1 MAQQATMRAVE
12 ILRSKMNEHM
22 LLLPLSPYD
31 PPGTGVSF
39 HVGRITQMNV
49 RSRPV
54 RVRQRHI
61 TCSFN
66 SVHRPALQNPTL
78 TIGHIDAVLAAK
90 LPTKTDKM
98 VEYVVAESNR

>member
-1 MAQQATMRAVE
+1 
-12 ILRSKMNEHM
+12 
-22 LLLPLSPYD
+22 
-31 PPGTGVSF
+31 
-39 HVGRITQMNV
+39 MNV

-54 RVRQRHI
+54 RVRQPRFS
-61 TCSFN
+61 CSFN
-66 SVHRPALQNPTL
+66 SVHGPALQNPTL